1 LDDLKTLIEELEK
14 EKADLLRLID
24 EAVKDQEFLS
34 AHFHSEALGQVNRQI
49 QTLKNLDDES
59 YDKKYFLEKVI
70 ENYKKLLKEETSDN
84 SKSMIN
90 RFIDEKEKELS
101 DLNQIKKQK
110 EGNGNHLKDNLD
122 QFFKGKITGIRVIIS
137 NPDNLSIEIRRA
149 KAGIKL
155 TMPNIKKLQTKH
167 VLSENRLFKLRGLG
181 FLLNERG
188 DEATTT
194 LKKSKNSEELTDK
207 IMKLISI
214 IVFEVFYFKEL
225 GKDAAIEIFNK
236 KIPPGD
242 KQ

>member
-24 EAVKDQEFLS
+24 EAVKEQEFLS

-49 QTLKNLDDES
+49 QTLKNLDDKL
-59 YDKKYFLEKVI
+59 YDKKFFLGKVI
-70 ENYKKLLKEETSDN
+70 ENYKKLLKEETADN
-84 SKSMIN
+84 SKSIIN

-110 EGNGNHLKDNLD
+110 EGNGNHLRDNLD
-122 QFFKGKITGIRVIIS
+122 QFFKRKITGIRVIIS

-149 KAGIKL
+149 RAGIKL

-167 VLSENRLFKLRGLG
+167 ILFESRLLKLRGLG
-181 FLLNERG
+181 FLLNESG

-194 LKKSKNSEELTDK
+194 LKKNKNSEEMTTK

-225 GKDAAIEIFNK
+225 GKDAAIEILNK
-236 KIPPGD
+236 KTSPGD